1 MSSGLTSCGS
11 SEEGARPGSFC
22 LEGKECTRQSP
33 HQSILWLSQGPEGAK
48 RGPQGPDPLQN
59 PVPLRPSACQRLYE
73 ITGLP

>member
-33 HQSILWLSQGPEGAK
+33 
-48 RGPQGPDPLQN
+48 PQPVCGSAGDQKGPDRKVLTPQQQ
-59 PVPLRPSACQRLYE
+59 PRAPRASALWE
-73 ITGLP
+73 AV